1 MACASEVVRLK
12 VANIGSAQRII
23 RVVQSK
29 GRKDRNAGHHFGPRD
44 RRIERHV
51 AAPHDAALRRR
62 VTQR

>member
-29 GRKDRNAGHHFGPRD
+29 GRKDRNVGHHFGLRD
-44 RRIERHV
+44 RIHRHV
-51 AAPHDAALRRR
+51 AAPHDASLRRR